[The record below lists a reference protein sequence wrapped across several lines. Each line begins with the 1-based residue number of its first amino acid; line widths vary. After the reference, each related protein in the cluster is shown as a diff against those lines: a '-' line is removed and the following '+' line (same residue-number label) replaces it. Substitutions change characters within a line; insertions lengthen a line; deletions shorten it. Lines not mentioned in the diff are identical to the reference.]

1 MDITIESIDA
11 NGVKP
16 LGLTQLPSYPVRFSS
31 EMVSGSARFVPF
43 GDDVQEYLGRT
54 LYVEL
59 SQERVTGFKR
69 RAPGRCE
76 CTVLALEEQGAFQ
89 VTGEIRSVRSVAE
102 PPGTVTVTVTVAAGA
117 AEFLLSDKDFLGLSL
132 QEGDT
137 VTFRVHGLSLWDEE
151 I

>member
-1 MDITIESIDA
+1 M
-11 NGVKP
+11 
-16 LGLTQLPSYPVRFSS
+16 
-31 EMVSGSARFVPF
+31 
-43 GDDVQEYLGRT
+43 
-54 LYVEL
+54 
-59 SQERVTGFKR
+59 TGFKR

-89 VTGEIRSVRSVAE
+89 VTGEIGSVRSVAE
-102 PPGTVTVTVTVAAGA
+102 PPGTVTVTVAAGA
-117 AEFLLSDKDFLGLSL
+117 AEFLLSDKDFMGLSL